1 LGQDTRNLLK
11 EEIMALTP
19 IIRRCARLAGQ
30 AAAFLTALAL
40 VGCSGGSSS
49 IETSTPSGSTQ
60 GKVIVA
66 LTDADGDFLSYIVD
80 VESITLHRAGGGTVE
95 TLPATTRIDFAELT
109 ELSEIFSAATL
120 APGNID
126 GGTIRLNYADAE
138 ISVER
143 GGDIVAATAVD
154 EDGNPLGVIDLEIRL
169 DSREQLIVTAGRTAF
184 LTIDFDLA
192 ASHEVD
198 LSVTPARVTTRPYLV
213 AEVQPITEKELRV
226 RGALV
231 DVDVAASSYEIRL
244 RPWHKRDGD
253 HGAFTVKT
261 TPTTSFEIGDASYTG
276 TPGLDALDKLPAGM
290 HTVAFGVLDLT
301 ERTFTAEI
309 VHAGDSVGGDKFA
322 AVHGHVVARTSDTL
336 TIRGGIAV
344 YRDRPAHFRRTITVN
359 VGPDTGVS
367 KARHPDAVVDIGD
380 VSVGQRVV
388 VLGQFTNPE
397 VASIDSLTPREIPL
411 VLDATAGRVRMLV
424 TRLTGIVTEINPGQ
438 MDMRLRAI
446 GHLGVD
452 MFDFTGTGITGASDA
467 DPLDYEIATRTLSLS
482 ALAVDK
488 PARVLG
494 FVAPFGEAPPDFLAS
509 TVIDHGA
516 LPATLGIGWGEEG
529 TSAPFLTLGPNGL
542 VLDLSNPNIG
552 VRHHLLVGGHV
563 IDLLT
568 LPASPSIVPT
578 DRRGLYGLWQNGEI
592 RLFRTFAEFVTELSL
607 RLSSGNEA
615 HALAAVGAYD
625 DATNTLSATHV
636 AVHLSSAAD

>member
-1 LGQDTRNLLK
+1 MDLNPL
-11 EEIMALTP
+11 
-19 IIRRCARLAGQ
+19 IRRCARLAGR
-30 AAAFLTALAL
+30 AATVLTALMLAAC
-40 VGCSGGSSS
+40 GGSGGSSNP
-49 IETSTPSGSTQ
+49 IQTGNPSGSTQ
-60 GKVIVA
+60 GEVIVA

-95 TLPATTRIDFAELT
+95 TLLATTRIDFVELT
-109 ELSEIFSAATL
+109 ELSEIFTAATL
-120 APGNID
+120 APGDID
-126 GGTIRLNYADAE
+126 GGTIRLNYAGAE
-138 ISVER
+138 IAVER

-154 EDGNPLGVIDLEIRL
+154 ENGNPIGVVDLEIRL
-169 DSREQLIVTAGRTAF
+169 DSREHLIVTAGRTAF

-198 LSVTPARVTTRPYLV
+198 LSVTPVRVTARPYLV

-231 DVDVAASSYEIRL
+231 DVDVAASSYDIRL

-253 HGAFTVKT
+253 HGAFTVHT

-276 TPGLDALDKLPAGM
+276 APGLEALDKLPAGA
-290 HTVAFGVLDLT
+290 HTVAFGVLDLP

-309 VHAGDSVGGDKFA
+309 VHAGDSVGGGRFA
-322 AVHGHVVARTSDTL
+322 AVHGNVVARTNDTL
-336 TIRGGIAV
+336 TIKGGIAV
-344 YRDRPAHFRRTITVN
+344 YRDRPAHFRRTITVK

-397 VASIDSLTPREIPL
+397 VASIDSLTPHEIPL
-411 VLDATAGRVRMLV
+411 VIDATAGRVRMLV
-424 TRLTGIVTEINPGQ
+424 TRLTGMVTEINPGQ
-438 MDMRLRAI
+438 IDMRLRAI
-446 GHLGVD
+446 DHLGID
-452 MFDFTGTGITGASDA
+452 MFDFAGTGINGASDA
-467 DPLDYEIATRTLSLS
+467 DPLDYEIATRTLSLN

-516 LPATLGIGWGEEG
+516 LPAALGIGWGLEG
-529 TSAPFLTLGPNGL
+529 TSAPFLTMGPSEL

-552 VRHHLLVGGHV
+552 MRHHLLVGGRV

-592 RLFRTFAEFVTELSL
+592 KLFRTFPEFVTELSL
-607 RLSSGNEA
+607 RLSAGNEA
-615 HALAAVGAYD
+615 HAFAAYGAYD
-625 DATNTLSATHV
+625 DATNTLTATHV
-636 AVHLSSAAD
+636 VVHLSSAVD

>member
-1 LGQDTRNLLK
+1 MHPN
-11 EEIMALTP
+11 P
-19 IIRRCARLAGQ
+19 IVRRCTRLAGQ
-30 AAAFLTALAL
+30 AAAFLTALA
-40 VGCSGGSSS
+40 VAACGGSGGSSS
-49 IETSTPSGSTQ
+49 SIQTGADPSGSTQ

-120 APGNID
+120 APGDID
-126 GGTIRLNYADAE
+126 GGTIRLNYTDAE

-143 GGDIVAATAVD
+143 GGHIVAATAVD
-154 EDGNPLGVIDLEIRL
+154 ENGNPLGVVDLEIRL
-169 DSREQLIVTAGRTAF
+169 DDREHLIVTASRTAF

-198 LSVTPARVTTRPYLV
+198 LSVTPVRVVARPYLV

-253 HGAFTVKT
+253 HGAFTVHT

-276 TPGLDALDKLPAGM
+276 APGLEALAKLPMGAP
-290 HTVAFGVLDLT
+290 TVAFGVLDLP

-309 VHAGDSVGGDKFA
+309 VHAGDSVGGDRFA
-322 AVHGHVVARTSDTL
+322 AVHGNVVARTDDTL
-336 TIRGGIAV
+336 TIKGGIAV
-344 YRDRPAHFRRTITVN
+344 YRDRPAQFRRTITIK
-359 VGPDTGVS
+359 VGLETGVS
-367 KARHPDAVVDIGD
+367 KAGHPNVVVDIGD
-380 VSVGQRVV
+380 VSVGQRIVA
-388 VLGQFTNPE
+388 LGQFTNPE

-424 TRLTGIVTEINPGQ
+424 TRLTGTVNEINPGQ
-438 MDMRLRAI
+438 IDMRLRAI
-446 GHLGVD
+446 DHLGID
-452 MFDFTGTGITGASDA
+452 MFDFTGTGINGTSDA

-494 FVAPFGEAPPDFLAS
+494 FVAPFGEAPPDFVAS
-509 TVIDHGA
+509 TVIDHAA
-516 LPATLGIGWGEEG
+516 LPAVLGIGWGQEG

-542 VLDLSNPNIG
+542 VLDLSNPDIG
-552 VRHHLLVGGHV
+552 MRHHLLVGARV
-563 IDLLT
+563 LDLLT

-578 DRRGLYGLWQNGEI
+578 DRRGIFGLWENGEI
-592 RLFRTFAEFVTELSL
+592 KVFRAFPEFVSELSL
-607 RLSSGNEA
+607 RLSSGDKA
-615 HALAAVGAYD
+615 HALAASGAYD
-625 DATNTLSATHV
+625 DATNTLRATHV
-636 AVHLSSAAD
+636 AVHLSSAE